1 MTRHLFITSIGIVLF
16 GTYIAAADEPASADQ
31 IKIVEL
37 TLTPAAEPDP
47 ALRYRLL
54 PEASQRTAGNGA
66 SYYYRALLHQS
77 LLPKDHWKKF
87 NEQGEAWLSASG
99 DDFPKE
105 EVATWLAALNHVHG
119 QARIAAYRETCDWDL
134 RVQDLK
140 GLEPISFLLQDFQE
154 CRQLARTLRLKAHYE
169 ILDGRPH
176 DALETLRIGYQLARD
191 VCEPPFL
198 INALIGIAVT
208 AHLNEELVFLIDH
221 SDINLYWALA
231 SLPHP
236 MIDMRPA
243 MEYEMQLP
251 FQLFPFLKDA
261 ETADR
266 TPEEWRRLVA
276 DCVASLEELQGSRRD
291 APLSSDFLAVALAAK
306 VYPQAKEELRAAGFP
321 PDRLEAMPVGQ
332 VVAIQTSRSL
342 KHSYQE
348 MFKNMLLP
356 GDEGLRRMPGAIERL
371 KQEGYLGPAMTA
383 KKEGIPLASLLIPA
397 VQGVQAAELRLSRDM
412 AAIQAIEAIRMHAAA
427 GEGKLPLSLEE
438 ISVVP
443 VPVNPVTASP
453 FKYSYD
459 TASGSA
465 TLDVP
470 SQPNV
475 PQLEARQYRI
485 RMTKAE

>member
-1 MTRHLFITSIGIVLF
+1 MTRYIFLTAIGIALL
-16 GTYIAAADEPASADQ
+16 GAHIAAAQEPAPAEQ
-31 IKIVEL
+31 IKVVEL

-54 PEASQRTAGNGA
+54 PEASQRTPGNGA

-77 LLPKDHWKKF
+77 MVPKDHWKKF

-105 EVATWLAALNHVHG
+105 EVATWLSALQHVHG
-119 QARIAAYRETCDWDL
+119 QTRIAAHRENCDWDL
-134 RVQDLK
+134 RLQDLK

-169 ILDGRPH
+169 ILDGRPD
-176 DALETLRIGYQLARD
+176 DALETLRVGYQLARD
-191 VCEPPFL
+191 VTEPPFL
-198 INALIGIAVT
+198 INALVGIAIT
-208 AHLNEELVFLIDH
+208 THLNEELVFLIDH

-251 FQLFPFLKDA
+251 FQMFPFLKDA
-261 ETADR
+261 ETAER
-266 TPEEWRRLVA
+266 SPEEWRRLIA
-276 DCVASLEELQGSRRD
+276 ECVAGLEELQGSRRD
-291 APLSSDFLAVALAAK
+291 APLSSDFLAVAMVAK
-306 VYPQAKEELRAAGFP
+306 MYTQAKEELRAAGFP
-321 PDRLEAMPVGQ
+321 ADRLEAMPVGQ

-356 GDEGLRRMPGAIERL
+356 GDEGLRRMPAAVERL
-371 KQEGYLGPAMTA
+371 KQEGYIGSPMAA
-383 KKEGIPLASLLIPA
+383 RKEGIPLASLLLPA
-397 VQGVQAAELRLSRDM
+397 VQAVQAAELRLARDM
-412 AAIQAIEAIRMHAAA
+412 AAIQTIEAIRMHAATA
-427 GEGKLPLSLEE
+427 GGRLPQSLEE
-438 ISVVP
+438 ITAVP
-443 VPVNPVTASP
+443 VPVNPVTAAS
-453 FKYSYD
+453 FVYSLD
-459 TASGSA
+459 ATSGIA

-470 SQPNV
+470 
-475 PQLEARQYRI
+475 QLPGFPRQEGRQYRI
-485 RMTKAE
+485 RMTKAK